1 MLRTRLIVGAVL
13 IALTAGMLAFD
24 QRFAPG
30 YPFLFGVVAL
40 LGLMGGVELVT
51 LLSATRQP
59 SFPLVLTGIFVV
71 LAANWAGLLFGPMGP
86 GGFVAVL
93 FAFAALVLVTFLVEM
108 ATFEGPGGVVE
119 RISLTLWVVAYLGI
133 LPSFLVN
140 LQLGRTDGLGTVALA
155 LAIFVPKGCDIGAY
169 FTGRLIGRHHMTP
182 VLSPKKT
189 WEGAVGGL
197 LAAILVAFA
206 LDRLGPIIPWGAAGT
221 VLFGITV
228 GAAGMLGDLAESM
241 VKRDC
246 RRKDASHIVPGFGGV
261 LDVVDAIVFAAPI
274 SYLWLR

>member
-228 GAAGMLGDLAESM
+228 GAAGILGDLAESM

>member
-1 MLRTRLIVGAVL
+1 
-13 IALTAGMLAFD
+13 
-24 QRFAPG
+24 
-30 YPFLFGVVAL
+30 
-40 LGLMGGVELVT
+40 MG
-51 LLSATRQP
+51 R
-59 SFPLVLTGIFVV
+59 
-71 LAANWAGLLFGPMGP
+71 